1 MSETLYGLEARM
13 LAVKN
18 WQDEAA
24 GTTAHRAPTPPP
36 SPSRHR
42 LAERLR
48 RMADR
53 LDG

>member
-1 MSETLYGLEARM
+1 MSDTLHGLETQAR
-13 LAVKN
+13 
-18 WQDEAA
+18 EADIRRA
-24 GTTAHRAPTPPP
+24 TAKYARHGRPIPPP
-36 SPSRHR
+36 PPTRHR

>member
-1 MSETLYGLEARM
+1 MSDTLHGLETQMREAEIRRAATEYARH
-13 LAVKN
+13 
-18 WQDEAA
+18 
-24 GTTAHRAPTPPP
+24 GRTTPPAAPT
-36 SPSRHR
+36 RHR